1 MPVRARHSFTT
12 TEQDVARHLWT
23 KPAHNECSGQSEQ
36 LSLARLKQG
45 SSNEGLGRGAGEKG
59 GGGGRRE
66 GEGRGE
72 AIGSTFLLI
81 GLEAVGLPTHHFMLK
96 RHQRKK
102 GKTSIWAATCGFYII
117 LLWPS
122 SAITF

>member
-1 MPVRARHSFTT
+1 MLARHSFTT
-12 TEQDVARHLWT
+12 AEQDVARHLWT

-66 GEGRGE
+66 GEGGRGGDRFYFSSHWL
-72 AIGSTFLLI
+72 GSRRSPDTPLY
-81 GLEAVGLPTHHFMLK
+81 A
-96 RHQRKK
+96 
-102 GKTSIWAATCGFYII
+102 
-117 LLWPS
+117 
-122 SAITF
+122 